1 MAPYIQDSRTLNS
14 IKWNL
19 KESFTES
26 FSQHSLGCARTY
38 FWTHTYTR
46 ARAHLH
52 THTHTHTHTQ
62 ASLLYYLIWACN
74 HVCTVWKK
82 SAFACLMLEIGK
94 QVVIPT
100 DRLGFGP
107 WKEKIH
113 NIMTN
118 QERKCYYIDMHNHM
132 CGEVTHFK
140 LDVSLTVHRP

>member
-1 MAPYIQDSRTLNS
+1 MYVLCMCVYVYIY
-14 IKWNL
+14 I
-19 KESFTES
+19 
-26 FSQHSLGCARTY
+26 HTY
-38 FWTHTYTR
+38 THTYTHTHT
-46 ARAHLH
+46 HLH

-107 WKEKIH
+107 
-113 NIMTN
+113 
-118 QERKCYYIDMHNHM
+118 
-132 CGEVTHFK
+132 
-140 LDVSLTVHRP
+140 